1 MNNDDLSFLLSPRPV
16 KSLTWEDIRNSRNI
30 ELQVSDWTSLPDSP
44 LTSAQ
49 KEQWLTYR
57 QQLRDITKIFPT
69 PNHVIWPTKPQ

>member
-30 ELQVSDWTSLPDSP
+30 ELQVSDWTSLPDAP

>member
-30 ELQVSDWTSLPDSP
+30 ELQVSDWTSLPDAP

-57 QQLRDITKIFPT
+57 QQLRDITKNFLT